1 MAGCLQP
8 SFPKPVP
15 GSGSLRSLT
24 LPLMR
29 LSQSLF
35 PALAGRGRGGRKKG
49 HGDDVEEESHVHNR
63 MALLCK
69 YGRQTCRRLASESP
83 PSALSHARAWRGLR
97 GGSSVLKSEWQPG
110 SRRSLRK
117 APIWTTRST
126 ILWHP
131 DHLASAVTT
140 CTCGNDSQ

>member
-1 MAGCLQP
+1 
-8 SFPKPVP
+8 
-15 GSGSLRSLT
+15 
-24 LPLMR
+24 MR

-69 YGRQTCRRLASESP
+69 YGRQRHASESP

-97 GGSSVLKSEWQPG
+97 GGGPVSSRVN
-110 SRRSLRK
+110 
-117 APIWTTRST
+117 
-126 ILWHP
+126 
-131 DHLASAVTT
+131 
-140 CTCGNDSQ
+140 GNQEVGGA